1 MFNISTYQVH
11 QQTQYKID
19 YQQRCFNVP
28 RQICESN
35 SCTTQGCVNGGSV
48 CSANDYTYQQRCATL
63 VGAPRG
69 MRMPSHCG
77 SQLLQ
82 PGAEGGCSSNSG
94 NVCQDVKEAACYGPT
109 ASCQAPSQQC
119 CRMVHQKVCQQVSGE
134 KRTRMTYKYMGRF
147 RCEYPSW

>member
-1 MFNISTYQVH
+1 
-11 QQTQYKID
+11 
-19 YQQRCFNVP
+19 
-28 RQICESN
+28 
-35 SCTTQGCVNGGSV
+35 
-48 CSANDYTYQQRCATL
+48 
-63 VGAPRG
+63 
-69 MRMPSHCG
+69 MPGHCG

-134 KRTRMTYKYMGRF
+134 KRTRMTYIWAGSGASTHHGEHH
-147 RCEYPSW
+147 CSWTSGSQ